1 MGMSLLRNK
10 IEFGEDTAIRIDPS
24 FVFQDYRRLIK
35 ELFRKHRKYFVE
47 DNDDSCDVEDEDELI
62 KQTVSDLCDILSRPQ
77 NNLKPRKNDLMPN
90 DVKLR
95 ILLIKHTVEGLGQKI
110 STFVKHI
117 ESMVQ
122 NL

>member
-1 MGMSLLRNK
+1 MLRNK

>member
-10 IEFGEDTAIRIDPS
+10 IEFGEDASIRIDPS
-24 FVFQDYRRLIK
+24 FVFHDYRRLIK
-35 ELFRKHRKYFVE
+35 EMFRKHRKYSVE
-47 DNDDSCDVEDEDELI
+47 DDDDSCDIEDEDELI
-62 KQTVSDLCDILSRPQ
+62 NQTTADLCDILSRPQ
-77 NNLKPRKNDLMPN
+77 ANVKPRKNDQKPN

-95 ILLIKHTVEGLGQKI
+95 ILLIKHTVEGLEQKI

-122 NL
+122 IL